1 MIVYELH
8 GLNDIAVDSLERFAT
23 GSRRGSTP
31 STRSDCSPTRIVS
44 RVRCAGSFAT
54 RGGRCGGGWVVCKER
69 LDCPAQQ
76 PFDP

>member
-44 RVRCAGSFAT
+44 RVSRFIRNARRSVRRRMGRLQGAT
-54 RGGRCGGGWVVCKER
+54 RLPGSAAV
-69 LDCPAQQ
+69 
-76 PFDP
+76 